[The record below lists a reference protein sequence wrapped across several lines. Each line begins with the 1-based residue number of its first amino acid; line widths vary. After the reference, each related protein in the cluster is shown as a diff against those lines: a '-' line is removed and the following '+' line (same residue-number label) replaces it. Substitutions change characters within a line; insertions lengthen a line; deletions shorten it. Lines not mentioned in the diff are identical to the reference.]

1 MTDEMSK
8 KPVDAAD
15 CHSATGSKT
24 PTEENSPEARR
35 NWIKAGIIG
44 IPVILTLKGKP
55 AWANESVAT
64 SGGSIVAN
72 NDGE

>member
-1 MTDEMSK
+1 MK
-8 KPVDAAD
+8 RPVDAAGHD
-15 CHSATGSKT
+15 SATGSKT
-24 PTEENSPEARR
+24 LTEENPQESRR

-64 SGGSIVAN
+64 SGGSPTTFDNGGA
-72 NDGE
+72 